1 MVVGYYLTLFLASL
15 ILTLVFVLIWHKH
28 VDVYYPLIFTLIPI
42 ANLGYLMMALAT
54 NLEEAILANKIT
66 YLGGCFLPL
75 LFTLNTL
82 NLCGIRFKKPVPL
95 GILGF
100 GMLQFLCV
108 LTVGYSPIYY
118 KSISYAVVDG
128 VGVLTKEYGPMHALL
143 YINIFGCLLWGI
155 GFVLYVQLTKRRV
168 SVKNAVY
175 LLMSEF
181 TMVVA
186 YVLGRITD
194 LSVEWT
200 PVMFVLGQFI
210 LILLTRRLCLYDIS
224 ETIVDNVVERG
235 DYGFVSMDMHQRLLD
250 CNDTALNYI
259 PELKEELVD
268 HRLKDRCEIY
278 DMFCQWFEEAD
289 RMEAEGALAKVE
301 NLYTLRGRIYQ
312 FTVEHFYHHRKK
324 VGYQI
329 RISDE
334 TEEQQYINLLNHY
347 NEQLEQEVAIKTE
360 HIGMMQDKL
369 ILGMADMVESRDYST
384 GGHIKRTSHVVR
396 ILAKE
401 LERLGTY
408 PVSLDFY
415 RNLIKAA
422 PMHDLGKLSIDD
434 AILRKPGNFTEEE
447 FELMKDHAARGA
459 ELLVKVLDGI
469 EDEAFEQI
477 AVNVAHYHHEKWD
490 GTGYPEHLTGE
501 QIPFEARIMAV
512 ADVYDALISKR
523 YYKEGMSAQEAFK
536 IIHEGMGIQF
546 DPKLE
551 TAVIRSRAALEAY
564 YEQEKTAQV

>member
-1 MVVGYYLTLFLASL
+1 MVVSYYMTLFIASL

-28 VDVYYPLIFTLIPI
+28 VDVYYPLVFTLIPI
-42 ANLGYLMMALAT
+42 SNLGYLMMAMAS
-54 NLEEAILANKIT
+54 NLEEAILANKVT

-75 LFTLNTL
+75 IFLLNTL
-82 NLCGIRFKKPVPL
+82 NLCGIRFKKPIPV

-100 GMLQFLCV
+100 GILQFLCV
-108 LTVGYSPIYY
+108 LTIGYSPLYY
-118 KSISYAVVDG
+118 RSVSFAVVEG
-128 VGVLTKEYGPMHALL
+128 VPVLTKVYGPMHALL
-143 YINIFGCLLWGI
+143 YLNVFGCLLGAVGLMI
-155 GFVLYVQLTKRRV
+155 YAMLSKRRV
-168 SVKNAVY
+168 SIKNVLW
-175 LLMSEF
+175 LLSAETTTVLAFM
-181 TMVVA
+181 
-186 YVLGRITD
+186 LGRMIHVAVD
-194 LSVEWT
+194 WT
-200 PVMFVLGQFI
+200 PAMYVATQGI
-210 LILLTRRLCLYDIS
+210 LIGLTKRLCLYDIS

-235 DYGFVSMDMHQRLLD
+235 DYGFISLDLHQRLLD

-259 PELKEELVD
+259 PELQTMSVD
-268 HRLKDRCEIY
+268 HSFDGECEIF
-278 DMFCQWFEEAD
+278 DQFSQWFAEAD
-289 RMEAEGALAKVE
+289 GQEKHRKDVKVE
-301 NLYTLRGRIYQ
+301 KLYPLNNRIYQ

-334 TEEQQYINLLNHY
+334 TEQQQYIKLLNHY
-347 NEQLEQEVAIKTE
+347 NEQLEQEVAVKTE

-369 ILGMADMVESRDYST
+369 ILGMADMVESRDFST

-408 PVSLDFY
+408 SVPSDFY

-434 AILRKPGNFTEEE
+434 AILRKPGNFTEDE
-447 FELMKDHAARGA
+447 FELMKDHAAKGA
-459 ELLVKVLDGI
+459 QLLVKVLDGI
-469 EDEAFEQI
+469 EDEAFEQV

-490 GTGYPEHLTGE
+490 GTGYPEHLAGE
-501 QIPFEARIMAV
+501 QIPLEARIMAV

-523 YYKEGMSAQEAFK
+523 YYKEGMSAQEAFE
-536 IIHEGMGIQF
+536 ILHQGMGTQF

-551 TAVIRSRAALEAY
+551 PAVNRSRAALEAY